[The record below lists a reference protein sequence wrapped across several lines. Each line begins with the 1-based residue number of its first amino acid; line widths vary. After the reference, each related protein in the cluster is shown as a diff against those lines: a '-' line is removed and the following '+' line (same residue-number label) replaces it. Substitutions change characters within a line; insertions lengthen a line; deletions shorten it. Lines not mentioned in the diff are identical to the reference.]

1 MKAIRYATLR
11 GAAATLSVVLAAFV
25 LTACGTTSNLEAP
38 AERATI
44 DLTPYSKLMVD
55 DFQDAATAAMKPE
68 ARPLIEPRVA
78 AACKMF
84 PDQIASVVKAGGGFD
99 EVQRSGTMDAQTL
112 VLRGKI
118 TQYDPGNATLQLL
131 VGFGA
136 GTANFN
142 STLELVDGGTGNV
155 LGSWVVDKNS
165 WALGGM
171 IAASQKPED
180 FMQEAA
186 KKIGTELSD
195 KRKAG
200 AIKKPT
206 G

>member
-44 DLTPYSKLMVD
+44 

-200 AIKKPT
+200 AIKTPT